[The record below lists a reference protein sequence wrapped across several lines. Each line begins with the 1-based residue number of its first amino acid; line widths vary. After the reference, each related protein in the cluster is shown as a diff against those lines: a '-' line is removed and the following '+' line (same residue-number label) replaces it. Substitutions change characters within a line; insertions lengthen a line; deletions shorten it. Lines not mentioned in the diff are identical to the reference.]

1 MRTSTMGEGG
11 GGKVMMIAVKWSDYL
26 LVKTEMTGK
35 LARNGEK
42 TEGRVLK
49 LASKLQSEKI
59 AKR

>member
-1 MRTSTMGEGG
+1 
-11 GGKVMMIAVKWSDYL
+11 MMVAVKWSDYL
-26 LVKTEMTGK
+26 LVKTEMKGK

-49 LASKLQSEKI
+49 LSSKLQSEKI